1 MKTQRQKSYVL
12 TRNSNPEKI
21 ITVLQKRYKVGEI
34 ENVSDEEH
42 YFDTFDWRLYRRE
55 MTFYVTRNELTLRRL
70 GGTVISR
77 LKGNNASRY
86 FWWDLE
92 PSSFTEVL
100 RKSIE
105 MRALLPIVKMNY
117 SVRTFRVMNRDRKTI
132 VRIILR
138 KDTVEEQQ
146 HLRELPGVLIIHE
159 MRGYEKQFQNVIKT
173 LGNIG
178 LLDDTKNLSHL
189 DRALEA
195 SGQKPLDYGDKFSV
209 VLEQHISIGNA
220 VATICQNLVGS
231 MEVNHPGVCADL
243 DSEFL
248 HDFRIA
254 IRRTRSL
261 LTLLKRVLPADRT
274 AWFQAEFK
282 WLGSV
287 TGPLRDIDV
296 YLLEKEKYLSLVPNS
311 LRDGLDVFFDNLIK
325 RRVTELELLKKNLNS
340 ERYQNLIDTWTSF
353 LNDADSDLYKGIRAN
368 ECRPV
373 VTAII
378 KKRFKAFLRDADK
391 INQDSPPEMIHQLR
405 IKGKKFRYLLEFFK
419 SFYDGNDVDL
429 FLKYMKKLQ
438 DNLGEYNDL
447 SVQQDMLRAT
457 LSQLKSR
464 GAQAMKLAAA
474 LGGAITAL
482 AEKQSKVRSRFK
494 KTYGAFR
501 KEKNINLLTAMV
513 SADKSLGSERGKR

>member
-12 TRNSNPEKI
+12 SRKINPEKI
-21 ITVLQKRYKVGEI
+21 ITVLHKRFKLGEM
-34 ENVSDEEH
+34 ENVSGEEH
-42 YFDTFDWRLYRRE
+42 YFDTFDWRLYRHE
-55 MTFYVTRNELTLRRL
+55 MTFYVASNELTLRRL
-70 GGTVISR
+70 GGPVISR

-92 PSSFTEVL
+92 PSSFAEVL
-100 RKSIE
+100 KKSIE
-105 MRALLPIVKMNY
+105 MRALLPLVKLNY
-117 SVRTFRVMNRDRKTI
+117 TVRTFRVMNRDRKTI

-146 HLRELPGVLIIHE
+146 RLRELPRVLTIHE
-159 MRGYEKQFQNVIKT
+159 IRGYEKQFQNVTKT

-178 LLDDTKNLSHL
+178 LRDNAKNLCTL

-195 SGQKPLDYGDKFSV
+195 SRRKPLDYGEKFSV
-209 VLEQHISIGNA
+209 VLEPRISIGNA
-220 VATICQNLVGS
+220 VATICRSLVES
-231 MEVNHPGVCADL
+231 MEMNHPGVCSDL

-287 TGPLRDIDV
+287 SGPLRDIDV
-296 YLLEKEKYLSLVPNS
+296 YLLEKESYLSLVPNS
-311 LRDGLDVFFDNLIK
+311 LRDGLDVFFANLKK
-325 RRVTELELLKKNLNS
+325 RRATERELLKKNLNS
-340 ERYQNLIDTWTSF
+340 ERYQKLIDTWNSF
-353 LNDADSDLYKGIRAN
+353 LTDSDSDLYKGIRAN
-368 ECRPV
+368 DCRPV

-391 INQDSPPEMIHQLR
+391 IDQDSPPEMIHQLR
-405 IKGKKFRYLLEFFK
+405 IKGKKFRYLLEFFR
-419 SFYDGNDVDL
+419 SFYDGEDVDL

-447 SVQQDMLRAT
+447 SVQQDMLRVT
-457 LSQLKSR
+457 LRQLKSR
-464 GAQAMKLAAA
+464 SSQTMKLAAA

-482 AEKQSKVRSRFK
+482 ADKQSKVRSRFK
-494 KTYGAFR
+494 KTYSAFR

-513 SADKSLGSERGKR
+513 SVKNHPDSARGKR